1 MSGMLEN
8 KVAVVTGAAG
18 GIGKAICRQLRDAG
32 ATVVATDIAK
42 PEEENHGNAAWTQL
56 DVTAEKAV
64 RSVFAQ
70 IREEFGRIDILVNNA
85 GLLRLTRLADM
96 TTEEWDEVNDVN
108 IKGAFL
114 CTREAVRDMIGR
126 SSPGKIINISS
137 SAARVGFG
145 NQSHYCSAKAGMLG
159 FTKGLAVELAT
170 HGITVNAICPG
181 PVDTEMLDLAIRVQ
195 SENFKTD
202 IEEYEKR
209 VIGLI
214 PLGHKL
220 QPDDVAAGV
229 VYLASPGAD
238 NVTGQTISIDG
249 GVVRI

>member
-1 MSGMLEN
+1 MLED

-18 GIGKAICRQLRDAG
+18 GIGMAICRQLRDAG
-32 ATVVATDIAK
+32 ATVVATDIAE
-42 PEEENHGNAAWTQL
+42 PDEEAHDSPVWSHL

-64 RSVFAQ
+64 RRVFTK
-70 IREEFGRIDILVNNA
+70 IREEFERIDILVNNA
-85 GLLRLTRLADM
+85 GLLRLTRITDM
-96 TTEEWDEVNDVN
+96 STEEWDEVNDVN
-108 IKGAFL
+108 IKGVFL
-114 CTREAVRDMIGR
+114 CTREAVRDMIDR
-126 SSPGKIINISS
+126 STPGKIINISS

-145 NQSHYCSAKAGMLG
+145 NQSHYCAAKAGMLG
-159 FTKGLAVELAT
+159 FTKGLAVELAPFD
-170 HGITVNAICPG
+170 ITVNAICPG

-195 SENFKTD
+195 SKNFNTD

-214 PLGHKL
+214 PLGRKL